1 MKIEQVPGKPP
12 RFPPPAAANIAR
24 AVHNLIICVLI
35 AAQVSSSSKPP
46 TTRVP
51 SYAAFTSRQN
61 PDSKVRL
68 ATISCI
74 LPRYLP
80 RTLPQHLL
88 SSATIPPL
96 D

>member
-46 TTRVP
+46 VGHRVSGRVP
-51 SYAAFTSRQN
+51 CRGA
-61 PDSKVRL
+61 PG
-68 ATISCI
+68 C
-74 LPRYLP
+74 
-80 RTLPQHLL
+80 
-88 SSATIPPL
+88 
-96 D
+96 